1 MKQTSIPF
9 SIKLASMKRPNNQM
23 VISALGKDRP
33 GLVDDLT
40 RVIYDLDCNI
50 LDSRM
55 TVLGG
60 EFAILLLVEGP
71 WNQLARLEG
80 QLPDLE
86 RNLGLTIV
94 SKYTEPPEG
103 PYDALPY
110 TVDVVSLDHPGIVN
124 SLAAFFSQR
133 GINILDLNT
142 TSYAAP
148 HTGTPMFAVH
158 MHIGIPPGIRIGL
171 LRDEFFDYCDSLNLD
186 AVMEPYKQDF

>member
-1 MKQTSIPF
+1 MK
-9 SIKLASMKRPNNQM
+9 KPNNQM

-33 GLVDDLT
+33 GLVDRLS

-50 LDSRM
+50 CDSRM

-80 QLPDLE
+80 QLPELE
-86 RNLGLTIV
+86 RSLGLTVIAR
-94 SKYTEPPEG
+94 YTEPAEAQPE
-103 PYDALPY
+103 ALPY
-110 TVDVVSLDHPGIVN
+110 TVDVVSLDHPGIVH
-124 SLAAFFSQR
+124 SLANFFSLR
-133 GINILDLNT
+133 DINIIDLNT

-158 MHIGIPPGIRIGL
+158 MNIGVPANIRIGE
-171 LRDEFFDYCDSLNLD
+171 LRDEFLDFCDSMNLD
-186 AVMEPYKQDF
+186 AVMEPYKQEF